1 MAFILF
7 NHEHSNTRGF
17 YTATYNTMNQHIF
30 FCTNDECG
38 NVAPEGGAL
47 CVDCCEAKLTPPV
60 THCEDCGAWS
70 QVFPDNCCHTC
81 HMKRVRSAPC
91 EAKLT
96 REHVCNGEWDYDL
109 GYRVCDNSDDEDCP
123 QHEPRCTCDGSG
135 RMCDVCAEEYK
146 EPCRGCGVNSHLWTD
161 DTYCRACYV
170 QRHGDEF
177 PEVPPPG
184 CVDCGKEYS
193 IGLALDPTR
202 CPSCVLSAQLPC
214 MGRRSSVTSPVADP
228 FTRLCGVEGCT
239 TRALYY
245 SMPPD
250 VDEGHLILRCE
261 AHYEP
266 LPESPR
272 SSCNECDRSENGEY
286 AEDCTC
292 PTPTRSLEDL
302 RAAIAHI
309 KEKLKT
315 RMTSAQTEHWERLL
329 EFREK
334 ELSENE
340 AEMWAGYDA
349 DDLRKLD
356 LQNRRGF

>member
-17 YTATYNTMNQHIF
+17 YTATYNTMNTHIF

-38 NVAPEGGAL
+38 NVAPEGGAT
-47 CVDCCEAKLTPPV
+47 CYDCCEAKLTPPV

-91 EAKLT
+91 A
-96 REHVCNGEWDYDL
+96 G
-109 GYRVCDNSDDEDCP
+109 
-123 QHEPRCTCDGSG
+123 
-135 RMCDVCAEEYK
+135 
-146 EPCRGCGVNSHLWTD
+146 
-161 DTYCRACYV
+161 
-170 QRHGDEF
+170 
-177 PEVPPPG
+177 
-184 CVDCGKEYS
+184 
-193 IGLALDPTR
+193 
-202 CPSCVLSAQLPC
+202 
-214 MGRRSSVTSPVADP
+214 GRRNSVTSPIPEPPTVIPTPAP
-228 FTRLCGVEGCT
+228 ELFTSPCGVEGCT

-250 VDEGHLILRCE
+250 VDEGPLILRCE
-261 AHYEP
+261 EHYEP
-266 LPESPR
+266 LPVSPR

-286 AEDCTC
+286 AEDCTA
-292 PTPTRSLEDL
+292 PTPTRSLEDS
-302 RAAIAHI
+302 RGAIKHI

-315 RMTSAQTEHWERLL
+315 RMTSGQKEHWERLL
-329 EFREK
+329 VFREK
-334 ELSENE
+334 ELAAAE

>member
-7 NHEHSNTRGF
+7 NHEHNNTRGF

-38 NVAPEGGAL
+38 NVAPEEGAL
-47 CVDCCEAKLTPPV
+47 CVHCEAKLTPPV

-81 HMKRVRSAPC
+81 HMKRVRSAPFY
-91 EAKLT
+91 EAAAQT
-96 REHVCNGEWDYDL
+96 
-109 GYRVCDNSDDEDCP
+109 
-123 QHEPRCTCDGSG
+123 
-135 RMCDVCAEEYK
+135 
-146 EPCRGCGVNSHLWTD
+146 
-161 DTYCRACYV
+161 
-170 QRHGDEF
+170 
-177 PEVPPPG
+177 G
-184 CVDCGKEYS
+184 CVDCGEEYS
-193 IGLALDPTR
+193 VGLALDPTR
-202 CPSCVLSAQLPC
+202 CPRCVLSAQHPC
-214 MGRRSSVTSPVADP
+214 AGLSAGGRRNSVTSPIPEPPAVIRTTAP
-228 FTRLCGVEGCT
+228 ELFTSPCGVVGCT

-261 AHYEP
+261 EHYEP

-272 SSCNECDRSENGEY
+272 SMCDECDRSESGEY
-286 AEDCTC
+286 AEDCTY
-292 PTPTRSLEDL
+292 PTPVRSLEDS
-302 RAAIAHI
+302 RAAIKHI

-329 EFREK
+329 KFREK
-334 ELSENE
+334 ELAAAE

>member
-38 NVAPEGGAL
+38 NVAPEEGAL
-47 CVDCCEAKLTPPV
+47 CV
-60 THCEDCGAWS
+60 HCE
-70 QVFPDNCCHTC
+70 PT
-81 HMKRVRSAPC
+81 AP
-91 EAKLT
+91 A
-96 REHVCNGEWDYDL
+96 
-109 GYRVCDNSDDEDCP
+109 
-123 QHEPRCTCDGSG
+123 
-135 RMCDVCAEEYK
+135 
-146 EPCRGCGVNSHLWTD
+146 
-161 DTYCRACYV
+161 
-170 QRHGDEF
+170 GDE
-177 PEVPPPG
+177 PDGG
-184 CVDCGKEYS
+184 CVDCGEEYS
-193 IGLALDPTR
+193 VGLALDPTR
-202 CPSCVLSAQLPC
+202 CPRCVLSAQHACVGLSAQHACVGLSAQHPC
-214 MGRRSSVTSPVADP
+214 VGRRNSVTSPVAEL
-228 FTRLCGVEGCT
+228 FTSPCGVVGCT

-250 VDEGHLILRCE
+250 VDEGPLILRCE

-302 RAAIAHI
+302 RGAIKHI

-315 RMTSAQTEHWERLL
+315 RMTFGQNEHWERLL
-329 EFREK
+329 AFREK
-334 ELSENE
+334 ELAETE

>member
-1 MAFILF
+1 MSFILF

-30 FCTNDECG
+30 FCNETDCSNKVPMYLG
-38 NVAPEGGAL
+38 K
-47 CVDCCEAKLTPPV
+47 CVDCAEPPV

-81 HMKRVRSAPC
+81 HMARVRRAPADGWC
-91 EAKLT
+91 PEGG
-96 REHVCNGEWDYDL
+96 VCVY
-109 GYRVCDNSDDEDCP
+109 CFC
-123 QHEPRCTCDGSG
+123 GST
-135 RMCDVCAEEYK
+135 CAEEYLSEHRCDGEF
-146 EPCRGCGVNSHLWTD
+146 EPEFDAHCCEDCLD
-161 DTYCRACYV
+161 CY
-170 QRHGDEF
+170 GAS
-177 PEVPPPG
+177 PPPG
-184 CVDCGKEYS
+184 CVDCGEDYS
-193 IGLALDPTR
+193 VGLALDPTR
-202 CPSCVLSAQLPC
+202 CPRCVLSAQHPC
-214 MGRRSSVTSPVADP
+214 TGRRNSVTSPVAEL
-228 FTRLCGVEGCT
+228 FTRPCGVEGCT

-261 AHYEP
+261 EHYEP
-266 LPESPR
+266 LPVSPI
-272 SSCNECDRSENGEY
+272 SDCYECDKSEDGDY
-286 AEDCTC
+286 ADYCAC
-292 PTPTRSLEDL
+292 PTPARSLEDS

-309 KEKLKT
+309 KEKLTT
-315 RMTSAQTEHWERLL
+315 RMTFGQTEHWERLL

-334 ELSENE
+334 ELAENE

>member
-30 FCTNDECG
+30 FCNETDCSNKVPMYLG
-38 NVAPEGGAL
+38 K
-47 CVDCCEAKLTPPV
+47 CVDCTEPPV

-81 HMKRVRSAPC
+81 HMKRVRRAP
-91 EAKLT
+91 A
-96 REHVCNGEWDYDL
+96 
-109 GYRVCDNSDDEDCP
+109 
-123 QHEPRCTCDGSG
+123 DGW
-135 RMCDVCAEEYK
+135 C
-146 EPCRGCGVNSHLWTD
+146 
-161 DTYCRACYV
+161 
-170 QRHGDEF
+170 
-177 PEVPPPG
+177 PEVPPG

-193 IGLALDPTR
+193 VGLALDPTR
-202 CPSCVLSAQLPC
+202 CPGCVLSAQHACVGLSAQPPC
-214 MGRRSSVTSPVADP
+214 TGRRNSVTSPIPEPPAVIRTPAP
-228 FTRLCGVEGCT
+228 ELFTHPCGVEGCT

-245 SMPPD
+245 SGPPD

-261 AHYEP
+261 EHYEP

-272 SSCNECDRSENGEY
+272 SMCDECDRSESGEY
-286 AEDCTC
+286 AEDCTY
-292 PTPTRSLEDL
+292 PTPVRSLEDS
-302 RAAIAHI
+302 RAAIKHI

-315 RMTSAQTEHWERLL
+315 RMTFAQTEHWERLL

-334 ELSENE
+334 ELAENE

-356 LQNRRGF
+356 LQNRSGF

>member
-30 FCTNDECG
+30 FCNETDCSNKVPMYLG
-38 NVAPEGGAL
+38 K
-47 CVDCCEAKLTPPV
+47 CVDCAEPPV

-81 HMKRVRSAPC
+81 HMARVRRAP
-91 EAKLT
+91 A
-96 REHVCNGEWDYDL
+96 
-109 GYRVCDNSDDEDCP
+109 
-123 QHEPRCTCDGSG
+123 
-135 RMCDVCAEEYK
+135 
-146 EPCRGCGVNSHLWTD
+146 
-161 DTYCRACYV
+161 
-170 QRHGDEF
+170 DEF
-177 PEVPPPG
+177 PEVPPG
-184 CVDCGKEYS
+184 CVDCGEEYS
-193 IGLALDPTR
+193 VGLGVDPTR
-202 CPSCVLSAQLPC
+202 CPRCVLSAQHPC
-214 MGRRSSVTSPVADP
+214 TGRRNSVTSPVAEL
-228 FTRLCGVEGCT
+228 FTRPCGVEGCT

-261 AHYEP
+261 EHYEP
-266 LPESPR
+266 LPVSPI

-292 PTPTRSLEDL
+292 PTPTRSLEDS
-302 RAAIAHI
+302 REAIAHI

-315 RMTSAQTEHWERLL
+315 RMTFAQTEHWERLL
-329 EFREK
+329 TFREK
-334 ELSENE
+334 ELADAE

-356 LQNRRGF
+356 LQNRSGF

>member
-7 NHEHSNTRGF
+7 NHEHNNTRGF

-38 NVAPEGGAL
+38 NVAPEEGAL
-47 CVDCCEAKLTPPV
+47 CV
-60 THCEDCGAWS
+60 HCE
-70 QVFPDNCCHTC
+70 PT
-81 HMKRVRSAPC
+81 AP
-91 EAKLT
+91 A
-96 REHVCNGEWDYDL
+96 
-109 GYRVCDNSDDEDCP
+109 
-123 QHEPRCTCDGSG
+123 
-135 RMCDVCAEEYK
+135 
-146 EPCRGCGVNSHLWTD
+146 
-161 DTYCRACYV
+161 
-170 QRHGDEF
+170 GDE
-177 PEVPPPG
+177 PDGG
-184 CVDCGKEYS
+184 CVDCGEEYS
-193 IGLALDPTR
+193 VGLALDPTR
-202 CPSCVLSAQLPC
+202 CPRCVLSAQHPC
-214 MGRRSSVTSPVADP
+214 VGLSAQHPCVGDRRNSVTSPIPEPPAVIRTTAP
-228 FTRLCGVEGCT
+228 ELFTRPCGVVGCT

-261 AHYEP
+261 EHYEP

-272 SSCNECDRSENGEY
+272 SMCDECDRSESGEY
-286 AEDCTC
+286 AEDCTY
-292 PTPTRSLEDL
+292 PTPVRSLEDS
-302 RAAIAHI
+302 RAAIKHI

-329 EFREK
+329 KFREK
-334 ELSENE
+334 ELADAE

>member
-7 NHEHSNTRGF
+7 NHEHNNTRGF

-30 FCTNDECG
+30 FCNETDCSNKVPMYLG
-38 NVAPEGGAL
+38 K
-47 CVDCCEAKLTPPV
+47 CVDCTEPPV

-81 HMKRVRSAPC
+81 HMARVRRAP
-91 EAKLT
+91 A
-96 REHVCNGEWDYDL
+96 
-109 GYRVCDNSDDEDCP
+109 
-123 QHEPRCTCDGSG
+123 
-135 RMCDVCAEEYK
+135 
-146 EPCRGCGVNSHLWTD
+146 
-161 DTYCRACYV
+161 
-170 QRHGDEF
+170 DEF
-177 PEVPPPG
+177 PEVPPG

-193 IGLALDPTR
+193 VGLGVDPTR
-202 CPSCVLSAQLPC
+202 CPRCVLSAQHPC
-214 MGRRSSVTSPVADP
+214 TGRRNSVTSPVAEL
-228 FTRLCGVEGCT
+228 FTHPCGVEGCT

-261 AHYEP
+261 EHYEP
-266 LPESPR
+266 LPESPI
-272 SSCNECDRSENGEY
+272 SDCYECDKSEDGDY
-286 AEDCTC
+286 ADYCAR
-292 PTPTRSLEDL
+292 PTPARSLEDS

-309 KEKLKT
+309 KEKLTT
-315 RMTSAQTEHWERLL
+315 RMTFTQTEHWGRLL

-334 ELSENE
+334 ELAENE

-356 LQNRRGF
+356 LQNRSGF

>member
-17 YTATYNTMNQHIF
+17 YTATYNTMNTHIF

-47 CVDCCEAKLTPPV
+47 CVDCEAKLTPPV

-91 EAKLT
+91 A
-96 REHVCNGEWDYDL
+96 G
-109 GYRVCDNSDDEDCP
+109 
-123 QHEPRCTCDGSG
+123 
-135 RMCDVCAEEYK
+135 
-146 EPCRGCGVNSHLWTD
+146 
-161 DTYCRACYV
+161 
-170 QRHGDEF
+170 
-177 PEVPPPG
+177 
-184 CVDCGKEYS
+184 
-193 IGLALDPTR
+193 
-202 CPSCVLSAQLPC
+202 LSAG
-214 MGRRSSVTSPVADP
+214 GRRSSVASTVTELFTSP
-228 FTRLCGVEGCT
+228 CGVEGCT

-261 AHYEP
+261 EHYEP

-272 SSCNECDRSENGEY
+272 SMCDECDRSENGEY
-286 AEDCTC
+286 AEDCTY
-292 PTPTRSLEDL
+292 PTPVRSLEDS
-302 RAAIAHI
+302 RAAIKHI

-329 EFREK
+329 KFREK
-334 ELSENE
+334 ELAAAE

>member
-17 YTATYNTMNQHIF
+17 YTATYNTMNTHIF

-38 NVAPEGGAL
+38 NVAPEWGAL
-47 CVDCCEAKLTPPV
+47 CVDCEPT
-60 THCEDCGAWS
+60 
-70 QVFPDNCCHTC
+70 
-81 HMKRVRSAPC
+81 
-91 EAKLT
+91 
-96 REHVCNGEWDYDL
+96 HVCSGEWDYDL

-123 QHEPRCTCDGSG
+123 QHEPQCTCDGSG
-135 RMCDVCAEEYK
+135 RMCDLCAEEYM

-161 DTYCRACYV
+161 EMYCRSCYV
-170 QRHGDEF
+170 ERYGDEF
-177 PEVPPPG
+177 PEAAAPPG

-193 IGLALDPTR
+193 VGLALDPTR
-202 CPSCVLSAQLPC
+202 CPGCVLSAQFPC
-214 MGRRSSVTSPVADP
+214 TGRRNSVTSPVAEL
-228 FTRLCGVEGCT
+228 FTRPCAVEGCT

-250 VDEGHLILRCE
+250 VDEGPLILRCE

-286 AEDCTC
+286 AEDCTD
-292 PTPTRSLEDL
+292 PTPARSLEDL
-302 RAAIAHI
+302 RGAIAHI

-315 RMTSAQTEHWERLL
+315 RMTFGQNEHWERLL
-329 EFREK
+329 TFREK
-334 ELSENE
+334 ELAENE
-340 AEMWAGYDA
+340 AEMWTGYDA